1 MAKLPEYKLQTLFNM
16 RERTKKEKED
26 AYAQEQKKVAAEEGK
41 LKTMQETLEK
51 MKTTR
56 DEKRMEY
63 ANAMQKEML
72 TIEKIAVNNRHLD
85 MLVQKEA
92 AYEIEINKQLSVVEQ
107 VKKIAKEALEKMLTA
122 TQEFKA
128 LEKHREQW
136 LKEVKKEIEKKE
148 DEAVDEISQ
157 AQYFSRMKE

>member
-1 MAKLPEYKLQTLFNM
+1 MAKLPEYNLQTLFNM
-16 RERTKKEKED
+16 RERTKKETED

-51 MKTTR
+51 MKMTR

-72 TIEKIAVNNRHLD
+72 TIEKIDVNNRHLD

-92 AYEIEINKQLSVVEQ
+92 AYEIEINKQISVVEQ